1 VVQKTDTLQS
11 LDCELTYHWINH
23 TAHSFSADPER
34 THVWATSF
42 PQLAFKHD
50 FLLHTLLATSSL
62 HLACTTT
69 KPRDHDKYFAACD
82 EHFHWAIKKY
92 RLQLFD
98 LSDQNCEALFACGM
112 LLFLSAFSEKE
123 ETESTSS
130 NEMPQMMQPTL
141 AQGIKFMREGRALFK
156 PFLPQIMAGCL
167 GPLLA
172 EPNPSTF
179 MSDDPGIL
187 TDFESLCKGCN
198 EVELRACDQAI
209 ASLKVAYASR
219 ACGSPLKMVGSW
231 PLTLSDSFVEMLEAE
246 DARALV
252 ILAHFCAVAHA
263 SSRCWWA
270 TQSQIEGRLKKIEER
285 IGEAWGEWLK
295 WPNYVVSLTVV
306 RENGLR
312 H

>member
-1 VVQKTDTLQS
+1 
-11 LDCELTYHWINH
+11 
-23 TAHSFSADPER
+23 
-34 THVWATSF
+34 
-42 PQLAFKHD
+42 
-50 FLLHTLLATSSL
+50 
-62 HLACTTT
+62 
-69 KPRDHDKYFAACD
+69 
-82 EHFHWAIKKY
+82 
-92 RLQLFD
+92 
-98 LSDQNCEALFACGM
+98 M

-130 NEMPQMMQPTL
+130 NEIPQMMQPTL

-179 MSDDPGIL
+179 LSDDPGIL
-187 TDFESLCKGCN
+187 TDFESFCKECN
-198 EVELRACDQAI
+198 EVELGACDQAI
-209 ASLKVAYASR
+209 ASLEVAYASR
-219 ACGSPLKMVGSW
+219 ACESPLKMVGSW

-246 DARALV
+246 DARPLV
-252 ILAHFCAVAHA
+252 ILAHFCAVARA

-270 TQSQIEGRLKKIEER
+270 TQSQIEGRLRKIEER
-285 IGEAWGEWLK
+285 VGEAWGDWLK
-295 WPNYVVSLTVV
+295 WPTYVVSLTVV